1 MEKGTL
7 RSLSSFDGMIDF
19 VSNDYLGLR
28 SFNVDHPNT
37 GATGSRLISGN
48 SRTME
53 AAEQSLADFFGSE
66 SALCFNSGYDANVGV
81 FSAVPQRGDVILYDE
96 FIHASVRDGI
106 RLSWAKSY
114 AFQHNDLEDLV
125 RLLDKFSEQTI
136 YVAVE
141 GLYSMDGDICHLRA
155 VSELTKKHNAYL
167 IVDEA
172 HSSGVFGTNG
182 KGLTYALG
190 LESDVFLR
198 LTTFGKA
205 YGGHGAVALC
215 SSDLR
220 SYLLNFARSFIYTT
234 ALPEKEYIR
243 MQEVVQISDLNQ
255 RRIELQE
262 NLKYFRQK
270 LKNSELMSVPN
281 SPIQV
286 IQFGDLDRLRNVEMQ
301 LAEQGIAAKA
311 IYSPTVP
318 EGMERI
324 RLCVHSFNT
333 KEDIQKLTSLLDL

>member
-28 SFNVDHPNT
+28 TFNVDHPT
-37 GATGSRLISGN
+37 IGATGSRLISGN
-48 SRTME
+48 SKVME
-53 AAEQSLADFFGSE
+53 TAEQSLANFFGSE

-114 AFQHNDLEDLV
+114 AFQHNDLEDLG
-125 RLLDKFSEQTI
+125 RLLNKFADQTI

-141 GLYSMDGDICHLRA
+141 GLYSMDGDICHLQA
-155 VSELTKKHNAYL
+155 ISQLTKQYKAYL

-172 HSSGVFGTNG
+172 HSSGVFGTDG
-182 KGLTYALG
+182 KGLTHALG
-190 LESDVFLR
+190 LEEEVFLR

-215 SSDLR
+215 SNSLR
-220 SYLLNFARSFIYTT
+220 TYLLNFSRSFIYTT

-243 MQEVVQISDLNQ
+243 MQEVVKNDHLNQ
-255 RRIELQE
+255 RRIQLQE
-262 NLKYFRQK
+262 NLKFFKQH

-286 IQFGDLDRLRNVEMQ
+286 IQFADIDRLRHVEKQ
-301 LAEQGIAAKA
+301 LAEHGIAAKA

-324 RLCVHSFNT
+324 RLCMHAFNT